1 MFGELLIVIQR
12 KLLVD
17 DDVKELVTLYGKP
30 HRPVG
35 SDTLSRWIKD
45 DLKLSGIDTNV
56 FAAHSYRLPCRF

>member
-17 DDVKELVTLYGKP
+17 DDVKELVTLYGKL

-45 DLKLSGIDTNV
+45 DLKLSRTDINV
-56 FAAHSYRLPCRF
+56 FAAHIYRLPCRF